1 MRAIKFR
8 VWDHFNKQFVTHY
21 DKENGSEISVT
32 FDGSLIISSRD
43 GYYDLEQ
50 KRYAVN
56 QFTGLLDKNGR
67 EIYEGDILIDPKTK
81 QTFTVNWT
89 DWKGMIMFVSADF
102 VADLTQ
108 IDPESE
114 LEIVGNIFETKL

>member
-1 MRAIKFR
+1 MTTRQLKFR
-8 VWDHFNKQFVTHY
+8 VWDLELKDYTVFSLNNREESIVPLFTEFKNEEFV
-21 DKENGSEISVT
+21 V
-32 FDGSLIISSRD
+32 
-43 GYYDLEQ
+43 Q
-50 KRYAVN
+50 
-56 QFTGLLDKNGR
+56 QFTGLKDKNGR

-89 DWKGMIMFVSADF
+89 DWRGMIMFVSSDF

-114 LEIVGNIFETKL
+114 LEIVGNIFESKPSQP